1 MRATTVAALAGLLV
15 SAASLMP
22 GLVCAQEA
30 RGMSVAQ
37 IERLFA
43 AGVGATQIL
52 QTAREACIDFRLDA
66 PLEQRLTRAG
76 ANAEFLAALRQVCFR
91 GPAPTP
97 TPQPQPQPQPRVP
110 AAPPPA
116 QPRYNPGS
124 AMTRSLIVPGLGQ
137 FYTGR
142 PAIGAAFLTAWAAAL
157 GLAVLTQEVTIE
169 CLERVTDD
177 DECPSSQIRDKVT
190 TRPMLAI
197 GAGGALAIAVLS
209 ALEAKS
215 AATRANRSG
224 PSGDGSGNDASL
236 GPWAFAINPQPDG
249 AVAVGF
255 RIRFR

>member
-1 MRATTVAALAGLLV
+1 
-15 SAASLMP
+15 
-22 GLVCAQEA
+22 
-30 RGMSVAQ
+30 MSVAQ

-66 PLEQRLTRAG
+66 PIEGRLTRAG
-76 ANAEFLAALRQVCFR
+76 ANAEFLVALRQVCFR

-97 TPQPQPQPQPRVP
+97 TPQPQPQPLPQPRVP

-142 PAIGAAFLTAWAAAL
+142 PAIGAAFMTAWAAAL

-169 CLERVTDD
+169 CLERVPDD
-177 DECPSSQIRDKVT
+177 DECPSSQIRDEVT
-190 TRPMLAI
+190 RRPMLVI

-209 ALEAKS
+209 ALEANS
-215 AATRANRSG
+215 AAKRSNRTG
-224 PSGDGSGNDASL
+224 SGDGGANAAGL
-236 GPWAFAINPQPDG
+236 GPWSPSINAQSDGGVAIG
-249 AVAVGF
+249 L
-255 RIRFR
+255 RLRF